1 MVVTHIFFGGIGT
14 LVETSDL
21 QFEAFNLALA
31 ENHIDYSWDRQSYVK
46 SLSNSGGQQRLKALR
61 LKDGSSLSDLQLA
74 QVHADKT
81 RIYNQLMR
89 NQGLKLRLGGSELI
103 SSAKRLGVKLVWA
116 TTTKQDNIDAIFDA
130 SNGHLDKA
138 MFVKITNDRLI
149 TKQKPDPEVYL
160 KLLSSLNLKVS
171 EVLVIEDSISGVDS
185 AMNAS
190 LFTLAFPGE
199 MTSETVFS
207 ASCQTITSLAEVIS
221 YIDKA

>member
-89 NQGLKLRLGGSELI
+89 NQGLKLRLGGSELFD
-103 SSAKRLGVKLVWA
+103 SAKGLGVKLVWA

-160 KLLSSLNLKVS
+160 KLLSSLNLKGS
-171 EVLVIEDSISGVDS
+171 EVLVIEDSISGVSS
-185 AMNAS
+185 AMHAS

-199 MTSETVFS
+199 MTSETVFN